1 MNKSGLWITG
11 GSGKLADAVAASIES
26 SEMFS
31 KTVTRSAI
39 KPRQA
44 ELVLVSVRGER
55 VDYIGISQ
63 SGRRASTGQ
72 ITIVVSNLKEI
83 GLPCEEL
90 EAALPTRLSRYFSI
104 PAEGAYRPSPK
115 LWQELLGIL
124 RQSDPGLADVIRDLA
139 RRVTAAQVPQ
149 GRFDGGLE
157 VFERDAVASAL
168 QVFGGPSFRKRI
180 LRKAGAPVRGSVA
193 PFLERLEGASVRE
206 DPQIIHDQSVFP
218 GLNVARRDVVGSVFL
233 TNGTE
238 NLTILNCNR
247 QPLEQT
253 LGVDLIY
260 YSHCYDSFVLVQYKR
275 MAEGA
280 KGAEYRPGNDAS
292 YEKEIK
298 RMLESDAFLKKV
310 PESTKM
316 GTMDYRL
323 SGRPFYIK
331 LCEPKAKAALDAGMV
346 SGMYVPLELW
356 QLFLGSGEAIG
367 KKGGVVVT
375 WDNCTRRF
383 NNGEFTNLLR
393 NGWIGSARGE
403 SRRLCDIVEKV
414 LDSGRMLVLAG
425 TSKGR
430 AAEDL
435 RRDHLGRFAADDDP
449 EGAI

>member
-1 MNKSGLWITG
+1 MDKSGLWITG
-11 GSGKLADAVAASIES
+11 GKGKLADAVVASIES

-39 KPRQA
+39 KPRKA
-44 ELVLVSVRGER
+44 ELVLVSVDGEE

-63 SGRRASTGQ
+63 SGRRVSTGQ

-83 GLPCEEL
+83 GVPCEKL
-90 EAALPTRLSRYFSI
+90 KAALPTRLSRYFSI
-104 PAEGAYRPSPK
+104 PEEGAYRPGPK
-115 LWQELLGIL
+115 LWQELLRIL
-124 RQSDPGLADVIRDLA
+124 RQSEPDLTAVVRDLT

-149 GRFDGGLE
+149 GRIGGGLE

-168 QVFGGPSFRKRI
+168 QVFGGSAFRKKI

-218 GLNVARRDVVGSVFL
+218 GLNVVRRDVVGAAFL

-238 NLTILNCNR
+238 KLTILNCNR

-260 YSHCYDSFVLVQYKR
+260 YNHGYDSFVLVQYKR
-275 MAEGA
+275 MTEGA
-280 KGAEYRPGNDAS
+280 KGAEYRPSNDAS
-292 YEKEIK
+292 HEKEVR
-298 RMLESDAFLKKV
+298 RMLEIDEFLKRA
-310 PESTKM
+310 PAST
-316 GTMDYRL
+316 TTATIDYRL

-356 QLFLGSGEAIG
+356 QKFLASGEALG

-383 NNGEFTNLLR
+383 NNGEFTSLLR

-403 SRRLCDIVEKV
+403 SKSLSEIVEKV
-414 LDSGRMLVLAG
+414 LASGRMLVFAG

-430 AAEDL
+430 VSEDL

-449 EGAI
+449 EGAV